1 MKDGADSQ
9 KDSSTGENLFA
20 VGGRLHG
27 RSTMSWRKTMNY
39 AVVRYGVKAAGVAE
53 NRALIAKVFQELEES
68 ATEGLQYLVLELDDG
83 EFVHI
88 VGTLDS
94 DEASPLPRL
103 AAFKAFTENHADRR
117 STAIIRS
124 PARIVGNHRM
134 LAAAEPAT

>member
-1 MKDGADSQ
+1 
-9 KDSSTGENLFA
+9 
-20 VGGRLHG
+20 
-27 RSTMSWRKTMNY
+27 MNY

-88 VGTLDS
+88 VGTLDG

-124 PARIVGNHRM
+124 PARIAGNHRM